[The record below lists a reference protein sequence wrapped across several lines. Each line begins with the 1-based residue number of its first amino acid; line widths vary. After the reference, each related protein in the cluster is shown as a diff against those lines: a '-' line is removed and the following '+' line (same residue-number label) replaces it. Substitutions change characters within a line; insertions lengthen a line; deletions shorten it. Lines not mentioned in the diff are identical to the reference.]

1 MKVSQIN
8 ICHVTL
14 MIFHT
19 ILLTFIWLMLIVSF
33 LFRYYHLHRNHIW
46 QLILDYHYQGVNLI
60 RGWGVWLSRHTV
72 TDLVQTS
79 TLIVLIVLKEQVL
92 AQLTSLLT
100 LVIFCSSSSMVL
112 FKDSVL
118 KVKVRYFCMTMILEI
133 TGVILQITKTLML
146 PK

>member
-1 MKVSQIN
+1 
-8 ICHVTL
+8 
-14 MIFHT
+14 
-19 ILLTFIWLMLIVSF
+19 
-33 LFRYYHLHRNHIW
+33 
-46 QLILDYHYQGVNLI
+46 VNLI